1 MYAQEERER
10 KTAEQGPSNREG
22 RCTSWKKKGKKD
34 GKPRRIGGGLAGGDG
49 GGGGVLRVYRGDG
62 NGVGGLPE
70 RGRTG
75 GR

>member
-49 GGGGVLRVYRGDG
+49 GGGGCVKGVPRGWQRSRRAAR
-62 NGVGGLPE
+62 E
-70 RGRTG
+70 R
-75 GR
+75 